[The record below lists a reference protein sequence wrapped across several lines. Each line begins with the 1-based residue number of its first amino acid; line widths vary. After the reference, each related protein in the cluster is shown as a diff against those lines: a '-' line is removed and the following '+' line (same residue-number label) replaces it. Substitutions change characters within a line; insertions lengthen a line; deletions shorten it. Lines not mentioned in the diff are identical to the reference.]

1 MNLKRY
7 LIDLITIPII
17 LIFFFVKLVMNIP
30 GYGEICDQ
38 DAGMIFISLLIFIP
52 TCFIFLIRNFI
63 KISKN
68 KGNKNRKTALI
79 IFISLLILSFGGL
92 NQLIF
97 ATWFGKLKYQARSS
111 QNKMVH
117 IKLYENGKFYSEGF
131 YTSCYEEIT
140 GTYKIK
146 NDNLKLEYG
155 KESEFISKEYLI
167 KGKELINS
175 NDKKDTLLIE

>member
-17 LIFFFVKLVMNIP
+17 LVFCIVKLIMNIP

-38 DAGMIFISLLIFIP
+38 DAGMIFISLLIFVPI
-52 TCFIFLIRNFI
+52 CFIFLIRNLI
-63 KISKN
+63 KLSKN
-68 KGNKNRKTALI
+68 KNNKNRKIALI

-92 NQLIF
+92 NKIIF
-97 ATWFGKLKYQARSS
+97 ASIFGKLKYQARS
-111 QNKMVH
+111 NENNMVF

-140 GTYKIK
+140 GTYII
-146 NDNLKLEYG
+146 NNENLKLKYE

-167 KGKELINS
+167 KDKKLINS
-175 NDKKDTLLIE
+175 NEKKDTLLIE